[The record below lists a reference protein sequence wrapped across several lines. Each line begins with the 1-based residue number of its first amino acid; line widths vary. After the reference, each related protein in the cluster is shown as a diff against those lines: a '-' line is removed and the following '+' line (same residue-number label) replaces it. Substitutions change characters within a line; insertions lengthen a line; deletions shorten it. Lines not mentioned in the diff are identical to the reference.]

1 MDAAENLGLI
11 KCSTDIVQQQA
22 DSMKS
27 RDTRI
32 QQLASTVKNLATT
45 QPTPSEPTIVS
56 SGLKLP
62 NLVLSVFTG
71 KQPVDRFLDHLQ
83 NLLVS

>member
-1 MDAAENLGLI
+1 MDAAETLGLI
-11 KCSTDIVQQQA
+11 KRLTDIVQQQL

-27 RDTRI
+27 RDTWI
-32 QQLASTVKNLATT
+32 QQLASTVKNLA
-45 QPTPSEPTIVS
+45 PSKPTIVS

-62 NLVLSVFTG
+62 NFVLSEFTG

-83 NLLVS
+83 NVLVS